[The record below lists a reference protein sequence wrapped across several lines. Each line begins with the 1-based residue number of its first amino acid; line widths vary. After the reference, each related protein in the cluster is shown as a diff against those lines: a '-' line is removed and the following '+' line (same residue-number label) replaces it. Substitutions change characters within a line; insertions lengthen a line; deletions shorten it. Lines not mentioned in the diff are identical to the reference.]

1 MRNPPQTAA
10 SRVAVWLLSPPLSSS
25 LLLLPLPPS
34 LSLSSSAVAMIVLL
48 FWISCLCLLFIA
60 GFSWLLWRVSSYLC
74 AAVIPIWICK
84 LSCKGRPR
92 DPTDTAAK
100 MRLHSALLYQ
110 FLYLYQY
117 LYQYLSLYL
126 NLDKSILKFA
136 NVKCQMSNVKWQFW
150 PVYSFAKVVLDA
162 LKCMWSCGR
171 NSPEYCREPQLTNVC
186 TLNILKFG
194 HLLKYLK
201 RVQCRFSARDYRL
214 ESRKFS
220 KNHWTV

>member
-1 MRNPPQTAA
+1 MRNPPQAAA
-10 SRVAVWLLSPPLSSS
+10 SQVAVWLLSPPLSSS
-25 LLLLPLPPS
+25 LSPPLSSSLSLPLPPS

-110 FLYLYQY
+110 YLYLSLY

-136 NVKCQMSNVKWQFW
+136 NVKCQMSNVKWQM
-150 PVYSFAKVVLDA
+150 AI
-162 LKCMWSCGR
+162 
-171 NSPEYCREPQLTNVC
+171 LTF
-186 TLNILKFG
+186 L
-194 HLLKYLK
+194 
-201 RVQCRFSARDYRL
+201 
-214 ESRKFS
+214 
-220 KNHWTV
+220 

>member
-1 MRNPPQTAA
+1 MCNPPHAAA
-10 SRVAVWLLSPPLSSS
+10 SQVAVWLLSPPLSSS

-74 AAVIPIWICK
+74 ASNSVIPIWICK

-110 FLYLYQY
+110 FLYLSLY
-117 LYQYLSLYL
+117 LYQYLSSYL
-126 NLDKSILKFA
+126 NIDKSILKLA
-136 NVKCQMSNVKWQFW
+136 KVASNVKCLLSNVNFDL
-150 PVYSFAKVVLDA
+150 FIVL
-162 LKCMWSCGR
+162 
-171 NSPEYCREPQLTNVC
+171 Q
-186 TLNILKFG
+186 
-194 HLLKYLK
+194 
-201 RVQCRFSARDYRL
+201 RL
-214 ESRKFS
+214 F
-220 KNHWTV
+220 